1 MTEDLSVAL
10 EAVVS
15 RFAMLVRSIGARHR
29 LSDADLDEVMQDVR
43 IRLWKSS
50 GTSEQIRA
58 LGASY
63 VYRVATSAAVD
74 LLRRR
79 RAHGADRSESV
90 DSLADHLA
98 DPRVTA
104 TADLENDELQRRVL
118 AAIETIHDSRRPV
131 VRMYLAGYDREEI
144 ASMMG
149 WSEAKTRN
157 LLYRGLADLRE
168 RLTELGIVWETET

>member
-1 MTEDLSVAL
+1 
-10 EAVVS
+10 
-15 RFAMLVRSIGARHR
+15 MLVRSIGARHR

-50 GTSEQIRA
+50 QTSEQIRA

-79 RAHGADRSESV
+79 RARATDRSESV
-90 DSLADHLA
+90 DSLAEQLP
-98 DPRVTA
+98 DPRVSA
-104 TADLENDELQRRVL
+104 TRDLENDELQRRVL
-118 AAIETIHDSRRPV
+118 AAIGTIPDSRRAV

-144 ASMMG
+144 AGMMG

-157 LLYRGLADLRE
+157 LLYRGLADLRA
-168 RLTELGIVWETET
+168 RLGETANAEGT